1 MRELKLT
8 LAAAA
13 VVFSLNAAAAPI
25 TVPQLDLSG
34 LFNVGSSLLD
44 NQEARLGGFR
54 MRRPSASRN
63 FGGNG
68 ASSRSSSSSSSSAN
82 TNRTNTQDAQFSQRS
97 PYANQNVNRGAAA
110 GTAAIP
116 AYTGSPFLSS
126 LTGTMTGML
135 LANMLFGSTAHA
147 SSQTPTVTPESLT
160 DDELKECIAT
170 LDSKMTE
177 LEAAR
182 GDILNSSAED
192 KDAQL
197 AQLDKDQQQLKDL
210 QLRLLKEQIDRL
222 Q

>member
-1 MRELKLT
+1 MNKLKLT

-13 VVFSLNAAAAPI
+13 LTLSLNAAAAPLP
-25 TVPQLDLSG
+25 VPQVDL
-34 LFNVGSSLLD
+34 SSLLD
-44 NQEARLGGFR
+44 AGTSLFSEQARGFR
-54 MRRPSASRN
+54 MSRPAYRN
-63 FGGNG
+63 FGGSG
-68 ASSRSSSSSSSSAN
+68 ARSSSRSSSSSAN
-82 TNRTNTQDAQFSQRS
+82 TNNTNARTNNQQQDAQFSRTS
-97 PYANQNVNRGAAA
+97 PYRNNAAP
-110 GTAAIP
+110 GSAAMP

-147 SSQTPTVTPESLT
+147 SSQTPAVTPESLT

-177 LEAAR
+177 LETAR